1 MRVTLIGLLLALAV
15 GTVIAGPP
23 SALPE
28 QLLGHYYFI
37 QKKLASDTT
46 DGIAASAAKL
56 ADISRRAAQTDTRSG
71 AQLTALAQAAA
82 KLQTTDLKT
91 ARNGF
96 GAVSNRLIAYLQAAE
111 AKRQPPYQFYC
122 PMVKQ
127 NWLQP
132 DKDIRNPYYGSSMLK
147 CGELV
152 QSDKAPAQ
160 STHH

>member
-1 MRVTLIGLLLALAV
+1 MRITLTGLFLALAV
-15 GTVIAGPP
+15 GTVFAAPQ

-28 QLLGHYYFI
+28 QLLGHYYLI
-37 QKKLASDTT
+37 QNRLASDTT

-56 ADISRRAAQTDTRSG
+56 ADISRRAAQTDTRAG

-96 GAVSNRLIAYLQAAE
+96 GAVSNGLIAYLRAAHG
-111 AKRQPPYQFYC
+111 KRQPPYQFYC

-127 NWLQP
+127 SWLQP